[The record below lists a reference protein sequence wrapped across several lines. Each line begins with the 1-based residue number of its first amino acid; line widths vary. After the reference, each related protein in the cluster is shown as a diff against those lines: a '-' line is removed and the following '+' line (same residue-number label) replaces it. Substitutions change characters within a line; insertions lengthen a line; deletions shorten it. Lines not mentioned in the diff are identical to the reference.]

1 MPTVSE
7 PTRLPAQKA
16 HSAIELQQVSV
27 RYRVP
32 RERLTSF
39 KEYAIRRLQGRV
51 EYVDLWALSGV
62 NLQVQAGEIFGIVGP
77 NGAGKSTLLKAVARV
92 LDPTRGR
99 VVVRGRV
106 APLLEL
112 GAGFHPELTGR
123 ENVFLYGTLLGFTRR
138 DMVGMFDE
146 IVDFAELWDFIDSPV
161 RVYSAGMSSRLGFAV
176 ATCRRPDVLLIDEVL
191 AVGDAAFQAKCVQRL
206 EGFRQLGSAT
216 LFVSH
221 SHETVVQICGR
232 AGWLSHGTFRS
243 VGDAATVVRSYL
255 ESDADQLFD
264 SPFDHPERAGTGVSG
279 DARAI
284 L

>member
-1 MPTVSE
+1 MRIVSE
-7 PTRLPAQKA
+7 GPHPRLEAA
-16 HSAIELQQVSV
+16 ASIELEQVGV

-32 RERLTSF
+32 RERLSSF
-39 KEYAIRRLQGRV
+39 KEYAIRRLQGRI
-51 EYVDLWALSGV
+51 EYVDLWALNEVSLHV
-62 NLQVQAGEIFGIVGP
+62 EAGETFGIVGP
-77 NGAGKSTLLKAVARV
+77 NGAGKSTLLKTVARV

-99 VVVRGRV
+99 VVVRGSV

-146 IVDFAELWDFIDSPV
+146 IVDFAELGDFIDSPL
-161 RVYSAGMSSRLGFAV
+161 RVYSTGMSSRLGFAV

-191 AVGDAAFQAKCVQRL
+191 AVGDAAFQAKCLHRL
-206 EGFRQLGSAT
+206 ERFRQLGSAT

-232 AGWLSHGTFRS
+232 AAWLSHGRLRS
-243 VGDAATVVRSYL
+243 VGDAETVVASYL
-255 ESDADQLFD
+255 RADADQLFEM
-264 SPFDHPERAGTGVSG
+264 PFDQHQGAGAAGG
-279 DARAI
+279 ARATS
-284 L
+284 